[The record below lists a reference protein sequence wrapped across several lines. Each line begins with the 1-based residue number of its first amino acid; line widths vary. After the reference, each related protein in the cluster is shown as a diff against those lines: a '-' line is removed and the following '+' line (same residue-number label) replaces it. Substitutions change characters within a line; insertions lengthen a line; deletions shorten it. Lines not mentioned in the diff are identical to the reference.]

1 MSRLILKNL
10 TFQQN
15 ASYIGF
21 NGEVVNVIGYGTA
34 IHNGLKAGGVLY
46 EKQKMIAGRN
56 LLRNGDFAVQ
66 QNGNQWLGV
75 PTSGGYEY
83 IVDGW
88 FYQRGGSSKA
98 NVAVSEYHL
107 DNLSD
112 IQRSLRVT
120 TFSGG
125 EASSFSIIS
134 QRKAGA
140 LVFSGKTLTLSFYAK
155 CNNQRSIV
163 IEVGNDFKSSVV
175 NQRMMIGRADLT
187 TKWQKFVFTFNFP
200 NRPSVMTRGF
210 DHHSW
215 LYFWLEAGDNF
226 NSRTGGI
233 NTYSGTFDFADIQLE
248 ESEIDTPFERLEY
261 TKSLGN
267 VREYFEKVT
276 SVISLCTFGAK
287 TPSDRVGGYIPYAVP
302 KRKAPSINIS
312 YDFIDNPAV
321 FGVSEQGFNVLGDA
335 NNEVSPA
342 RVVEYTANSEVTI

>member
-1 MSRLILKNL
+1 MSRLILNNL

-34 IHNGLKAGGVLY
+34 VHNGVKPGGVLY

-66 QNGNQWLGV
+66 QNGNQWIGV
-75 PTSGGYEY
+75 PTSGDYEY

-88 FYQRGGSSKA
+88 FYQRSGNSKA
-98 NVAVSEYHL
+98 NAAVSESNL

-112 IQRSLRVT
+112 IQRALRVT

-125 EASSFSIIS
+125 SPSAFSVIS
-134 QRKAGA
+134 QRKAGV

-155 CNNQRSIV
+155 CNNQRSIA

-175 NQRMMIGRADLT
+175 NQRMMIVRADLT

-200 NRPSVMTRGF
+200 NIPSVMTRGV

-248 ESEIDTPFERLEY
+248 ESERDTPFERLEY

-267 VREYFEKVT
+267 VREYFEKVN
-276 SVISLCTFGAK
+276 SVISLSKYGNSTSNDK
-287 TPSDRVGGYIPYAVP
+287 VGGYIPYAIP
-302 KRKAPSINIS
+302 KRKAPVLTPS
-312 YDFIDNPAV
+312 YDFVDAPSL
-321 FGVSEQGFNVLGDA
+321 FGISEQGFNVVGTA
-335 NNEVSPA
+335 NNADSVA
-342 RVVEYTANSEVTI
+342 RVLGYTANSEITP